1 MNWFLPNQFNL
12 RTRGLVKKIEFK
24 FLSFHVVLNLL
35 LIFVLALRGQG
46 LIPKTASPVAERGT
60 RFDIAGFGLV
70 ALRSKRDA
78 LLGLPGIWRKRASI
92 QFHRKASVRQVWS
105 ALHMSF
111 WW

>member
-1 MNWFLPNQFNL
+1 MPGVLFWLFFPLHI
-12 RTRGLVKKIEFK
+12 LVN
-24 FLSFHVVLNLL
+24 VL

-78 LLGLPGIWRKRASI
+78 LLGLPQAWSKRSRI
-92 QFHRKASVRQVWS
+92 QSSRQASVRQIWS
-105 ALHMSF
+105 ALHKSF